1 MRLRLFPILL
11 VALLGQACSFSGIG
25 EPVADAPPDQYD
37 MEAAYKA
44 VRSAYAGLKLTG
56 NPEVSRVHRVRGG
69 YLAEWA
75 MCVRNDDAAKRQH
88 YTFYFK
94 NRKISEWRLSAIVE
108 ACETETFTPLPP
120 APPEPASASSKS
132 R

>member
-1 MRLRLFPILL
+1 MFSRLPFVLL
-11 VALLGQACSFSGIG
+11 ISLLGSACSFSGIG
-25 EPVADAPPDQYD
+25 EPIADPPPDQYD

-44 VRSAYAGLKLTG
+44 IRSAYAEFKLSG
-56 NPEVSRVHRVRGG
+56 QPEMSRVHRVRGG

-75 MCVRNDDAAKRQH
+75 ICVRNDNPQQQRY

-108 ACETETFTPLPP
+108 NCETEAFTPL
-120 APPEPASASSKS
+120 PPEPASASSKS